1 MNYGRHIEDMTELSL
16 LPCGASLR
24 RFDDDLAVI
33 RFRNGPLGP
42 QGEPLRQGDAALFC
56 REGCAMFNHCPLVE
70 KFVEVCTV
78 KVERELL
85 GDILLHDLKRRH
97 GHGNLPDVGDPQST
111 APVGPA
117 VKRLRFLF
125 KHDDGK
131 PHVVIPP
138 MAEVVDNGDD
148 RGDSGRKGGEA
159 DKRVED
165 GLVD

>member
-1 MNYGRHIEDMTELSL
+1 MKQPTYRMQRVRIANCRVASNAYGGGGVAETTWIGHFM
-16 LPCGASLR
+16 
-24 RFDDDLAVI
+24 
-33 RFRNGPLGP
+33 
-42 QGEPLRQGDAALFC
+42 
-56 REGCAMFNHCPLVE
+56 
-70 KFVEVCTV
+70 
-78 KVERELL
+78 
-85 GDILLHDLKRRH
+85 HDR
-97 GHGNLPDVGDPQST
+97 
-111 APVGPA
+111 
-117 VKRLRFLF
+117 F